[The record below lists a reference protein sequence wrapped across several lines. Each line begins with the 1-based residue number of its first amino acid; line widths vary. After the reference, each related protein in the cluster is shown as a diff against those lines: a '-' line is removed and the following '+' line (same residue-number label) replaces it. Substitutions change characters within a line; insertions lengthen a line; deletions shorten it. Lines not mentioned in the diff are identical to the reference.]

1 MMKEFSTDNKKI
13 ARNTMILYIRMLL
26 LMVVSLY
33 TSRIVLDALGII
45 DYGLYNVV
53 GGIVIALGF
62 LSGTLNTA
70 SSRFITVALSTRKLE
85 VMQKTFSNILFV
97 NVLLSF
103 VILIGGETIG
113 LWFLCHKIQI
123 PLDRFNAAFWVYQ
136 MSILTVMVN
145 IISSAYNACIIAH
158 EKMEA
163 FAYISLIDALGN

>member
-1 MMKEFSTDNKKI
+1 
-13 ARNTMILYIRMLL
+13 
-26 LMVVSLY
+26 MVVSLY

-103 VILIGGETIG
+103 VIYRCFVSFQKQCFFSIKICGRPAENLQSHTH
-113 LWFLCHKIQI
+113 LRFLDK
-123 PLDRFNAAFWVYQ
+123 
-136 MSILTVMVN
+136 
-145 IISSAYNACIIAH
+145 
-158 EKMEA
+158 K
-163 FAYISLIDALGN
+163 